1 MIEHARLVIPVQVGE
16 AAEINYG
23 GPAAPRARSFRLLWL
38 LSCSPWIENF

>member
-23 GPAAPRARSFRLLWL
+23 GPAAADFPVRWRATESWCAR
-38 LSCSPWIENF
+38 